1 MIKLDGPVARPRR
14 GSEKRQAITRGART
28 VFGRDGYAG
37 ASVDAIAAEAEVSTR
52 TIYNHFHDKEELFSC
67 VIQESAVQVRD
78 ALVEATRRHLD
89 PVTDLEANLIALASD
104 WVASMAR
111 FPDHFALV
119 RLITAEANRFP
130 ADVLDAW
137 QELGPR
143 AARAALAD
151 HLARLAGQGLLDT
164 DDANRAAN
172 HFHLLA
178 FAEVTE
184 RSHQGAVALDEA
196 VVAEIVTAGVR
207 AFLRGYLPRSVV
219 ARSASSAD

>member
-1 MIKLDGPVARPRR
+1 MTRQDDVAARPRR
-14 GSEKRQAITRGART
+14 GWADKRQAITRGART

-37 ASVDAIAAEAEVSTR
+37 ASIDAIAAEAGVSTR
-52 TIYNHFHDKEELFSC
+52 TIYNHFHDKEQLFSC
-67 VIQESAVQVRD
+67 VIQESAAQVRD
-78 ALVEATRRHLD
+78 VLIEETRRHLD
-89 PVTDLEANLIALASD
+89 TVTDLETDLVALARA
-104 WVASMAR
+104 WVAATAQ

-143 AARAALAD
+143 AARAALAH
-151 HLARLAGQGLLDT
+151 HLGLLAGQGLLDT
-164 DDANRAAN
+164 DDPDRAAR

-184 RSHQGAVALDEA
+184 RSHQGAVPLDEA
-196 VVAEIVTAGVR
+196 EVTEIVTSGVR
-207 AFLRGYLPRSVV
+207 AFLRGHLPRPAPATRR
-219 ARSASSAD
+219 AR